1 MKKIDSVVLAVIE
14 KFISRSDAGI
24 RKYGIT
30 LERTDLT
37 HEEWITHLQEE
48 LMDAALYIERIKM
61 SMKQKQVTATS
72 ESWLNAD
79 KKVVDGFLY
88 IKISDLDIL
97 PF

>member
-1 MKKIDSVVLAVIE
+1 MKQIDSVVLAVIE
-14 KFISRSDAGI
+14 NFFSRSDAGI
-24 RKYGIT
+24 KKYGIT

-37 HEEWITHLQEE
+37 HEQWVTHLQEE
-48 LMDAALYIERIKM
+48 LMDAVLYIERIKM
-61 SMKQKQVTATS
+61 LMKQKQVTATS

-79 KKVVDGFLY
+79 KKTIDGFLY

>member
-1 MKKIDSVVLAVIE
+1 MKKIDSVVLEVIE

-61 SMKQKQVTATS
+61 SMKQKQMTVTS

-79 KKVVDGFLY
+79 KKTIDGFLY